1 MEIVALV
8 FNSGTFEREKLRKL
22 DERELYKL
30 WINDKS
36 AQVNMYFLDEFSE
49 AFNNEEVSDQDWLF
63 FVDLDNVK

>member
-36 AQVNMYFLDEFSE
+36 AQVIMYFLDEFSE

>member
-30 WINDKS
+30 WINDKN